1 MSGVTMPAA
10 DITVLIP
17 LHASAAWLGTVR
29 GNLARLAGSGSIIVS
44 DATVRDDTLRVLD
57 REWGGRDGVEMLGGR
72 DLRPGWVAHYN
83 DLLARVR
90 TPRFLWLAHDDE
102 IDAEHLIVLS
112 SLLDEQPDAAGACG
126 LLDSVAGPGLVTVPQ
141 PRLPSVSRERFRC
154 RANQLL
160 FEWNLGVAFRG
171 LFRRSMVGPIPSTTA
186 LDEWAD
192 LVWLYGV
199 CLEHPLVQTDRTSYR
214 KRFSTKS
221 THAGWRALFHPLGL
235 PHLVGE
241 IARRDRLPDRMA
253 IVEELVAAS
262 IARYER
268 GSREAGERIAE
279 AFRRLAE

>member
-1 MSGVTMPAA
+1 MSGVAMPAA

-17 LHASAAWLGTVR
+17 LHASAAWLDTVR
-29 GNLARLAGSGSIIVS
+29 GNLARLAGRASIIVS
-44 DATVRDDTLRVLD
+44 DATVRDDSLRVLD
-57 REWGGRDGVEMLGGR
+57 REWGGRDGVVMLGGR
-72 DLRPGWVAHYN
+72 ELRPGWVAHYN

-102 IDAEHLIVLS
+102 IDAEHLTVLS
-112 SLLDEQPDAAGACG
+112 SLLDEHPDAAGACG

-141 PRLPSVSRERFRC
+141 PRLPSESRERFRC

-199 CLEHPLVQTDRTSYR
+199 CLEHTLVQTDRTIYR
-214 KRFSTKS
+214 KRFSTTS

-235 PHLVGE
+235 PHLVRE
-241 IARRDRLPDRMA
+241 IARRDRLTNRMA
-253 IVEELVAAS
+253 IAEELVAAS
-262 IARYER
+262 IAQYER